1 MPNHYYN
8 IEVHWTGN
16 EGTGTSGYRK
26 YGRNHIVKVNG
37 KEDILLSADPAF
49 RGDSKCY
56 NPEELLLTSLASC
69 HMLWYLHFCAVE
81 GVVVIGYVD
90 STTGKMI
97 EEKSGK
103 GKFESV
109 TLQPSV
115 VVQHD
120 EMIDKAIA
128 LHQKAHEYCF
138 IANSV
143 NFKLT
148 CDPQVAVSGT

>member
-1 MPNHYYN
+1 MPQHNYN
-8 IEVHWTGN
+8 LEVHWTGN

-26 YGRNHIVKVNG
+26 YGRDHIVKVDG
-37 KEDILLSADPAF
+37 KEDISLSADPAF
-49 RGDSKCY
+49 RGDPKCY

-81 GVVVIGYVD
+81 GVVVVAYVD
-90 STTGKMI
+90 RASGQMI

-109 TLQPSV
+109 TLQPKV
-115 VVQHD
+115 VVQD
-120 EMIDKAIA
+120 VEMIDLAEV

-143 NFKLT
+143 NFKVT
-148 CDPQVAVSGT
+148 YDPQVEVSGT